1 MSNDLFKN
9 AIALT
14 GGISTGKSTVCNL
27 FKLHGFLTID
37 ADVIA
42 HKLLDEN
49 SSKIASMFGNQYVQD
64 NKVLRK
70 ELGKIIFSNEENKLK
85 LEALLHPLIKEEI
98 IKESRIFEEQNKP
111 YFVDIPLFFEKMNYP
126 ISKSLVIYT
135 PKELQIQRLMKRDNI
150 DENEAKLKISNQM
163 DIEEKKKLSNMVIDN
178 SKDLKHL
185 QAEVERIIGEIL
197 WRTQNIAQ
205 VEMTLLFFIHL

>member
-37 ADVIA
+37 ADLIA
-42 HKLLDEN
+42 HRLLDEN
-49 SSKIASMFGNQYVQD
+49 SDKIASMFGEKYVE
-64 NKVLRK
+64 NGKVIRK

-85 LEALLHPLIKEEI
+85 LEALLHPLIENEI
-98 IKESRIFEEQNKP
+98 IKESKIFEEQNKP

-135 PKELQIQRLMKRDNI
+135 PKDIQIQRLMKRDNI

-163 DIEEKKKLSNMVIDN
+163 DIEEKRKLSDMVIDN
-178 SKDLKHL
+178 SQNLKHL
-185 QAEVERIIGEIL
+185 QNEVERIIGEI
-197 WRTQNIAQ
+197 I
-205 VEMTLLFFIHL
+205 

>member
-126 ISKSLVIYT
+126 ISKSLIIYT

-163 DIEEKKKLSNMVIDN
+163 DIEEKRKLANMVIDN

-197 WRTQNIAQ
+197 
-205 VEMTLLFFIHL
+205 

>member
-27 FKLHGFLTID
+27 LKLHGFLTID
-37 ADVIA
+37 ADKIA

-49 SSKIASMFGNQYVQD
+49 SSKIEEMFGKEYVE
-64 NKVLRK
+64 NGKVLRK

-98 IKESRIFEEQNKP
+98 IKESKIYEEQNKP
-111 YFVDIPLFFEKMNYP
+111 YFVDIPLFFEKMHYP

-150 DENEAKLKISNQM
+150 DEKEAKLKISNQM
-163 DIEEKKKLSNMVIDN
+163 DIEEKRKLANIVIDN

-185 QAEVERIIGEIL
+185 QDEVERVIGEI
-197 WRTQNIAQ
+197 I
-205 VEMTLLFFIHL
+205 

>member
-27 FKLHGFLTID
+27 LKLHGFLTID
-37 ADVIA
+37 ADKIA
-42 HKLLDEN
+42 HNLLDEN
-49 SSKIASMFGNQYVQD
+49 SSKIEEMFGKEYVE
-64 NKVLRK
+64 NGKVLRK

-98 IKESRIFEEQNKP
+98 IKESKIYEEQNKP
-111 YFVDIPLFFEKMNYP
+111 YFVDIPLFFEKMHYP

-150 DENEAKLKISNQM
+150 DEKEAKLKISNQM
-163 DIEEKKKLSNMVIDN
+163 DIEEKRKLANIVIDN

-185 QAEVERIIGEIL
+185 QNEVERVIGEI
-197 WRTQNIAQ
+197 I
-205 VEMTLLFFIHL
+205 

>member
-37 ADVIA
+37 ADKIA

-49 SSKIASMFGNQYVQD
+49 SHKIATMFGEQYVE
-64 NKVLRK
+64 NGKVLRK

-85 LEALLHPLIKEEI
+85 LEGLLHPLIKEEI
-98 IKESRIFEEQNKP
+98 IKESKVFEEQNKP
-111 YFVDIPLFFEKMNYP
+111 YFVDIPLFFEKMHYP
-126 ISKSLVIYT
+126 IPKSLVIYT
-135 PKELQIQRLMKRDNI
+135 PKDLQIERLMKRDNI
-150 DENEAKLKISNQM
+150 DEAEARLKISNQM
-163 DIEEKKKLSNMVIDN
+163 DIEEKRKLADMVIDN

-185 QAEVERIIGEIL
+185 QNEVERIIGEI
-197 WRTQNIAQ
+197 I
-205 VEMTLLFFIHL
+205 

>member
-27 FKLHGFLTID
+27 LKLHGFLTID
-37 ADVIA
+37 ADKIA

-49 SSKIASMFGNQYVQD
+49 SSKIEEMFGKEYVE
-64 NKVLRK
+64 NGKVLRK

-98 IKESRIFEEQNKP
+98 IKESKIYEEQNKP
-111 YFVDIPLFFEKMNYP
+111 YFVDIPLFFEKMHYP

-150 DENEAKLKISNQM
+150 DEKEAKLKISNQM
-163 DIEEKKKLSNMVIDN
+163 DIEEKRKLANIVIDN

-185 QAEVERIIGEIL
+185 QNEIERVIGEI
-197 WRTQNIAQ
+197 I
-205 VEMTLLFFIHL
+205 

>member
-42 HKLLDEN
+42 HRLLDEN
-49 SSKIASMFGNQYVQD
+49 SNKISSMFGEQYVQ
-64 NKVLRK
+64 NGKVIRK

-85 LEALLHPLIKEEI
+85 LEALLHPLIKEQI
-98 IKESRIFEEQNKP
+98 IKESKIFEEQNKP
-111 YFVDIPLFFEKMNYP
+111 YFVDIPLFFEKMHYP

-135 PKELQIQRLMKRDNI
+135 PKNLQIERLMKRDNI
-150 DENEAKLKISNQM
+150 SEEEAKLKISNQM
-163 DIEEKKKLSNMVIDN
+163 DIEEKRKLADMVIDN
-178 SKDLKHL
+178 SQNLKHL
-185 QAEVERIIGEIL
+185 QNEVERIIGEI
-197 WRTQNIAQ
+197 I
-205 VEMTLLFFIHL
+205 

>member
-42 HKLLDEN
+42 HRLLDEN
-49 SSKIASMFGNQYVQD
+49 SNKIAAMFGEQYVQ
-64 NKVLRK
+64 NGKVLRK

-85 LEALLHPLIKEEI
+85 LEALLHPLIKEQI
-98 IKESRIFEEQNKP
+98 IKESKIFEEQNKP
-111 YFVDIPLFFEKMNYP
+111 YFVDIPLFFEKMSYP
-126 ISKSLVIYT
+126 IPKSLVIYT

-163 DIEEKKKLSNMVIDN
+163 DIEEKRKLADMVIDN
-178 SKDLKHL
+178 SQNLKHL
-185 QAEVERIIGEIL
+185 QNEVERIIGEII
-197 WRTQNIAQ
+197 WHIQNIAL
-205 VEMTLLFFIHL
+205 VEMTL

>member
-37 ADVIA
+37 ADIIA
-42 HKLLDEN
+42 HRLLDEN
-49 SSKIASMFGNQYVQD
+49 SNKIAAMFGEQYVQ
-64 NKVLRK
+64 NGKVLRK

-85 LEALLHPLIKEEI
+85 LEALLHPLIKEQI
-98 IKESRIFEEQNKP
+98 IKESKIFEEQNKP
-111 YFVDIPLFFEKMNYP
+111 YFVDIPLFFEKMSYP
-126 ISKSLVIYT
+126 IPKSLVIYT

-163 DIEEKKKLSNMVIDN
+163 DIEEKRKLANMVIDN
-178 SKDLKHL
+178 SQNLKHL
-185 QAEVERIIGEIL
+185 QNEVERIIGEII
-197 WRTQNIAQ
+197 WHIQNIVL
-205 VEMTLLFFIHL
+205 VEMTL

>member
-42 HKLLDEN
+42 HRLLDEN
-49 SSKIASMFGNQYVQD
+49 SNKISSMFGEQYVQ
-64 NKVLRK
+64 NGKVLRK

-85 LEALLHPLIKEEI
+85 LEALLHPLIKEQI
-98 IKESRIFEEQNKP
+98 IKESKIFEEQNKP
-111 YFVDIPLFFEKMNYP
+111 YFVDIPLFFEKMSYP
-126 ISKSLVIYT
+126 IPKSLVIYT

-163 DIEEKKKLSNMVIDN
+163 DIEEKRKLADMVIDN
-178 SKDLKHL
+178 SQNLKHL
-185 QAEVERIIGEIL
+185 QAEVERIIGEI
-197 WRTQNIAQ
+197 I
-205 VEMTLLFFIHL
+205 

>member
-14 GGISTGKSTVCNL
+14 GGISPGKSTVCNL
-27 FKLHGFLTID
+27 LKLHGFLTID
-37 ADVIA
+37 ADKIA

-49 SSKIASMFGNQYVQD
+49 SSKIEEMFGKEYVE
-64 NKVLRK
+64 NGKVLRK

-98 IKESRIFEEQNKP
+98 IKESKIYEEQNKP
-111 YFVDIPLFFEKMNYP
+111 YFVDIPLFFEKMHYP

-150 DENEAKLKISNQM
+150 DEKEAKLKISNQM
-163 DIEEKKKLSNMVIDN
+163 DIEEKRKLANIVIDN

-185 QAEVERIIGEIL
+185 QNEVERVIGEI
-197 WRTQNIAQ
+197 I
-205 VEMTLLFFIHL
+205 

>member
-37 ADVIA
+37 ADLIA

-49 SSKIASMFGNQYVQD
+49 SNKIATMFGEQYVE
-64 NKVLRK
+64 NGKVLRK
-70 ELGKIIFSNEENKLK
+70 ELAKIIFSNEENKLK

-98 IKESRIFEEQNKP
+98 IKESRIFESQNKP
-111 YFVDIPLFFEKMNYP
+111 YFVDIPKKNKKMNYP

-135 PKELQIQRLMKRDNI
+135 PKDIQIQRLMKRDNI

-163 DIEEKKKLSNMVIDN
+163 DIEEKRKLSDMVIDN
-178 SKDLKHL
+178 SQNLKHL
-185 QAEVERIIGEIL
+185 QNEVERIIGEI
-197 WRTQNIAQ
+197 I
-205 VEMTLLFFIHL
+205 

>member
-37 ADVIA
+37 ADIIA
-42 HKLLDEN
+42 HRLLDEN
-49 SSKIASMFGNQYVQD
+49 SHKIATMFGEQYVE
-64 NKVLRK
+64 NGKVLRK
-70 ELGKIIFSNEENKLK
+70 ELGKIIFSNEDNKLK

-98 IKESRIFEEQNKP
+98 IKESKIFEEQNKP
-111 YFVDIPLFFEKMNYP
+111 YFVDIPLFFEKMHYP

-135 PKELQIQRLMKRDNI
+135 PKNLQIERLMKRDNI
-150 DENEAKLKISNQM
+150 SEEEAKLKISNQM
-163 DIEEKKKLSNMVIDN
+163 DIEEKRKLANMVIDN
-178 SKDLKHL
+178 SQNLKHL
-185 QAEVERIIGEIL
+185 QNEVERIIGEI
-197 WRTQNIAQ
+197 I
-205 VEMTLLFFIHL
+205 

>member
-37 ADVIA
+37 ADLIA

-49 SSKIASMFGNQYVQD
+49 SNKIATMFGEQYVE
-64 NKVLRK
+64 NGKVLRK
-70 ELGKIIFSNEENKLK
+70 ELAKIIFSNEENKLK

-98 IKESRIFEEQNKP
+98 IKESRIFESQNKP

-163 DIEEKKKLSNMVIDN
+163 DIEEKRKLANMVIDN
-178 SKDLKHL
+178 SQNLKHL
-185 QAEVERIIGEIL
+185 QNEVERIIGEII
-197 WRTQNIAQ
+197 WYTQNIVQ
-205 VEMTLLFFIHL
+205 VEMTL

>member
-37 ADVIA
+37 ADLIA
-42 HKLLDEN
+42 HRLLDEN
-49 SSKIASMFGNQYVQD
+49 SDKIAIMFGDKYVE
-64 NKVLRK
+64 NGKVLRK

-85 LEALLHPLIKEEI
+85 LEALLHPLIQNEI
-98 IKESRIFEEQNKP
+98 IKESKIFEEQNKP
-111 YFVDIPLFFEKMNYP
+111 YFVDIPLFFEKMHYP
-126 ISKSLVIYT
+126 IPKSLLIYT
-135 PKELQIQRLMKRDNI
+135 PKDIQVQRLIKRDNI

-163 DIEEKKKLSNMVIDN
+163 DIEEKKKLADMVIDN

-185 QAEVERIIGEIL
+185 QVEVERIIGEI
-197 WRTQNIAQ
+197 I
-205 VEMTLLFFIHL
+205 